1 MHLPVIV
8 PVRQCEHCEIMQITD
23 EDCVPGFDEKTVNK
37 IRKNVYWGRILKP
50 LFYMLY
56 ACVKGTPW

>member
-1 MHLPVIV
+1 
-8 PVRQCEHCEIMQITD
+8 MQITD
-23 EDCVPGFDEKTVNK
+23 GDCVPGCDEKTVNK

-56 ACVKGTPW
+56 ACVKGTPWLGFTRPDTDSSV